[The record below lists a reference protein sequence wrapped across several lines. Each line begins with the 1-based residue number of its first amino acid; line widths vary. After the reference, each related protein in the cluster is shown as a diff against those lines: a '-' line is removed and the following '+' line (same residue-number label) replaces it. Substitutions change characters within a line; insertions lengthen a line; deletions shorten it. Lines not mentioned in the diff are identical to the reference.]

1 MDKLSTL
8 AAANQQRAQEV
19 IRDSG
24 IESIWRSVGAEP
36 HLVGSL
42 RTGLL
47 ITHRDIDFHIYS
59 SPLRLEE
66 SFAAMTQLAADPAV
80 CRAQDYADM

>member
-47 ITHRDIDFHIYS
+47 MTHRDIDFHI
-59 SPLRLEE
+59 
-66 SFAAMTQLAADPAV
+66 
-80 CRAQDYADM
+80 

>member
-24 IESIWRSVGAEP
+24 IKASGVPWAPNRIWSARSA
-36 HLVGSL
+36 
-42 RTGLL
+42 
-47 ITHRDIDFHIYS
+47 RD
-59 SPLRLEE
+59 
-66 SFAAMTQLAADPAV
+66 
-80 CRAQDYADM
+80 C

>member
-24 IESIWRSVGAEP
+24 IESIWSARSA
-36 HLVGSL
+36 
-42 RTGLL
+42 
-47 ITHRDIDFHIYS
+47 RD
-59 SPLRLEE
+59 
-66 SFAAMTQLAADPAV
+66 
-80 CRAQDYADM
+80 C

>member
-24 IESIWRSVGAEP
+24 IESIWRSVGANRIW
-36 HLVGSL
+36 SA
-42 RTGLL
+42 RSA
-47 ITHRDIDFHIYS
+47 RY
-59 SPLRLEE
+59 
-66 SFAAMTQLAADPAV
+66 
-80 CRAQDYADM
+80 C

>member
-24 IESIWRSVGAEP
+24 IEVVAGVVTEGVLALL
-36 HLVGSL
+36 HLADNN
-42 RTGLL
+42 RA
-47 ITHRDIDFHIYS
+47 
-59 SPLRLEE
+59 
-66 SFAAMTQLAADPAV
+66 FAAGIGTI
-80 CRAQDYADM
+80 